1 MQLEIRGAQQTTNT
15 EGDIEFRPMRVVVR
29 GRGGK
34 LTTGKVKAGS
44 SMDTK
49 ITLTT
54 LYILIEV
61 DGKTVV
67 ELDKLNEVYKVN
79 GVDVLAKRCADM
91 SDEKRMDTALL
102 AENDENTAAE
112 ENALVMKLDKPFT
125 FEGQTYT
132 EVDLSGLEDTTAAD
146 LQAVGRFVTKKNP
159 AANPATVEMTLEYAQ
174 FMAAR
179 VAHLPLEFFE
189 RLPAKEAIKLKGIVV
204 GFLYG
209 GAGDN

>member
-1 MQLEIRGAQQTTNT
+1 
-15 EGDIEFRPMRVVVR
+15 
-29 GRGGK
+29 
-34 LTTGKVKAGS
+34 
-44 SMDTK
+44 
-49 ITLTT
+49 
-54 LYILIEV
+54 
-61 DGKTVV
+61 
-67 ELDKLNEVYKVN
+67 
-79 GVDVLAKRCADM
+79 M

-204 GFLYG
+204 GFLYARRHKQGLRRVVHTTADRAGLSSGPVRFGLERTG
-209 GAGDN
+209 GHGDAVRGGGGKTWPAKIKPMS

>member
-1 MQLEIRGAQQTTNT
+1 
-15 EGDIEFRPMRVVVR
+15 
-29 GRGGK
+29 
-34 LTTGKVKAGS
+34 
-44 SMDTK
+44 
-49 ITLTT
+49 
-54 LYILIEV
+54 
-61 DGKTVV
+61 
-67 ELDKLNEVYKVN
+67 
-79 GVDVLAKRCADM
+79 M

-179 VAHLPLEFFE
+179 VARRHKQGLRRVVHTTADRAGLSSGPVRFGLE
-189 RLPAKEAIKLKGIVV
+189 RTGGHGDAVRGGGGKTWPAKIKRMS
-204 GFLYG
+204 
-209 GAGDN
+209 

>member
-1 MQLEIRGAQQTTNT
+1 
-15 EGDIEFRPMRVVVR
+15 
-29 GRGGK
+29 
-34 LTTGKVKAGS
+34 
-44 SMDTK
+44 
-49 ITLTT
+49 
-54 LYILIEV
+54 
-61 DGKTVV
+61 
-67 ELDKLNEVYKVN
+67 
-79 GVDVLAKRCADM
+79 M

-132 EVDLSGLEDTTAAD
+132 E
-146 LQAVGRFVTKKNP
+146 VGRFVTKKNP

>member
-1 MQLEIRGAQQTTNT
+1 
-15 EGDIEFRPMRVVVR
+15 
-29 GRGGK
+29 
-34 LTTGKVKAGS
+34 
-44 SMDTK
+44 
-49 ITLTT
+49 
-54 LYILIEV
+54 
-61 DGKTVV
+61 
-67 ELDKLNEVYKVN
+67 
-79 GVDVLAKRCADM
+79 M

-146 LQAVGRFVTKKNP
+146 LQAV
-159 AANPATVEMTLEYAQ
+159 EMTLEYAK

>member
-1 MQLEIRGAQQTTNT
+1 
-15 EGDIEFRPMRVVVR
+15 
-29 GRGGK
+29 
-34 LTTGKVKAGS
+34 
-44 SMDTK
+44 
-49 ITLTT
+49 
-54 LYILIEV
+54 
-61 DGKTVV
+61 
-67 ELDKLNEVYKVN
+67 
-79 GVDVLAKRCADM
+79 M

-179 VAHLPLEFFE
+179 VAPPCRWSFSSASPQ
-189 RLPAKEAIKLKGIVV
+189 RRQSS
-204 GFLYG
+204 
-209 GAGDN
+209 

>member
-1 MQLEIRGAQQTTNT
+1 
-15 EGDIEFRPMRVVVR
+15 
-29 GRGGK
+29 
-34 LTTGKVKAGS
+34 
-44 SMDTK
+44 
-49 ITLTT
+49 
-54 LYILIEV
+54 
-61 DGKTVV
+61 
-67 ELDKLNEVYKVN
+67 
-79 GVDVLAKRCADM
+79 M

-174 FMAAR
+174 FMAGPP
-179 VAHLPLEFFE
+179 LPLEFFE